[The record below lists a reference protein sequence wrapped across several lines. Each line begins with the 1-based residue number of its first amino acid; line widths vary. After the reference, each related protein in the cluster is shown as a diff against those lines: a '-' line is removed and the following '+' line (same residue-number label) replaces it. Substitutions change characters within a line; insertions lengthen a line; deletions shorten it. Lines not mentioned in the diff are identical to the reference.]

1 LKKCV
6 NTFGTKNWKKISECI
21 GNRTAVQCLHRW
33 TKILKPGLIKGPW
46 RLDEDKKLIE
56 WVKVEGPHKWSQCA
70 ELIPGRSGKQCRERW
85 FNTLNPDVKK
95 GNWTAEEDYN
105 IFYLFSEYGSKW
117 SKIATH
123 FPGRTENSVKNRFY
137 STLRR
142 IASESKKV
150 GQTGAASCT
159 GESEV
164 GTTMTMNNLDQLIKY
179 FPHAFE
185 EKKLLYKEYKDT
197 KEIVIKSPQ
206 PTKKFLGQK
215 TKRAVTNNRINN
227 TFNIN
232 VNINTP
238 VSTPNPSTSTA
249 ANTIRYENIKMN
261 SLGDLGNMISNFSC
275 ENFFDNYAS
284 HEPVVHKNFINNNSQ
299 FSKPKD
305 NEQTI
310 NLLLTQLNE
319 LESLL
324 HNTKKQLFNY
334 DTKKNFMPTII
345 NQNGEVGENNSQ
357 MVENLF
363 KFEM

>member
-1 LKKCV
+1 LKKFV
-6 NTFGTKNWKKISECI
+6 NTFSTKNWKKISECI

-56 WVKVEGPHKWSQCA
+56 WVKLEGPHKWSQCA
-70 ELIPGRSGKQCRERW
+70 ELILGRSGKQCRERW

-95 GNWTAEEDYN
+95 GNWSAKEDYN
-105 IFYLFSEYGSKW
+105 IFYLFAEYGSKW
-117 SKIATH
+117 SKIAMH

-150 GQTGAASCT
+150 GQASYSASCIGT
-159 GESEV
+159 VSCVGDSEV
-164 GTTMTMNNLDQLIKY
+164 GTIMTTNTLDHLIKY
-179 FPHAFE
+179 FPQAFE
-185 EKKLLYKEYKDT
+185 EKKLLFNEHKNTINEL
-197 KEIVIKSPQ
+197 IKSPQ
-206 PTKKFLGQK
+206 PIKKFLGQK
-215 TKRAVTNNRINN
+215 MKKAGTNNKINN

-232 VNINTP
+232 VNI
-238 VSTPNPSTSTA
+238 STPQSSVTA

-275 ENFFDNYAS
+275 EKLFDSYVS
-284 HEPVVHKNFINNNSQ
+284 QEPICKNFSNNGHL
-299 FSKPKD
+299 SKQKD

-334 DTKKNFMPTII
+334 DTKKNFIPIM
-345 NQNGEVGENNSQ
+345 NGEISQ
-357 MVENLF
+357 DSHMVENLF